1 MSNFADDPGRDV
13 SHGTH
18 QTAPQPSALAGSVKP
33 SPGRLLFLNASILTT
48 YGLYRYE
55 PVTPEA
61 AQRLIA
67 EFRRAGRPLYSAV
80 GHRATAALMTRL
92 LGIEVPFNRVTV
104 EHLVGES
111 AIVLRLN
118 QRPPEGLVLSIAD
131 IEAIGYELGLVTR
144 LE

>member
-13 SHGTH
+13 SRSAGQTRH
-18 QTAPQPSALAGSVKP
+18 QPPALAASPNLP
-33 SPGRLLFLNASILTT
+33 SGRLLFLNASILTT

-67 EFRRAGRPLYSAV
+67 EFRQAGRPLYSAV

-92 LGIEVPFNRVTV
+92 LGIEVPFNRVTI

-111 AIVLRLN
+111 AIVLRLH
-118 QRPPEGLVLSIAD
+118 QRPPEGMVLSIAD

>member
-1 MSNFADDPGRDV
+1 MSNPADDPVQELGH
-13 SHGTH
+13 SLHETPH
-18 QTAPQPSALAGSVKP
+18 QPAGLTTPSNRP
-33 SPGRLLFLNASILTT
+33 SGRLLFLNASILTA
-48 YGLYRYE
+48 YGVYRYE

-61 AQRLIA
+61 ARQLIA
-67 EFRRAGRPLYSAV
+67 RFRQAGRTLYSAV

-104 EHLVGES
+104 EHLAGES

-118 QRPPEGLVLSIAD
+118 QRPPEGVVLSIAD

>member
-1 MSNFADDPGRDV
+1 MSNSADDQGRAV
-13 SHGTH
+13 GHGTH
-18 QTAPQPSALAGSVKP
+18 QTTSQPSALAASVKP

-55 PVTPEA
+55 PVTLEA
-61 AQRLIA
+61 ARQLIA
-67 EFRRAGRPLYSAV
+67 RFRQTGRILYSAV

-92 LGIEVPFNRVTV
+92 LGTEVPFNRVTV